1 VKIFVS
7 YARPDRVK
15 AESVSQR
22 LRQAGNY
29 AWLDSE
35 LTGGQAW
42 WDEVLQQLRMCDVT
56 VVLISWAALRSQAC
70 IQQRRYAASLGK
82 TIIPLT
88 VERIGSELLPPDLA
102 RLQVIDYSDP
112 NEEAAFQ
119 LLGAI
124 MRAPAAGRLPDP
136 LPEPPPL
143 PTSPLDTIAE
153 ELAAPSLSQDRQLAI
168 IGRLESALDPA
179 ANSGDRPV
187 ALELLDR
194 MAKRPDLLAAV
205 DRRVAALLAS
215 AQDTDTAQAAL
226 SHQGAAGGWN
236 AAEGQEP
243 AGSWNAAES
252 QGPTGGWNAPEGQGA
267 AGGQAAGSWNGA
279 GGQGAGGSWPEPAG
293 GAPLRQAAGGGAVS
307 PHWAMA
313 ITSLILF
320 FPLGIAAIIYSSR
333 TRTSLAAG
341 DLLRARKAATVV
353 KVLFWISIAL
363 LVIVIASRA

>member
-1 VKIFVS
+1 MKIVVC
-7 YARPDRVK
+7 YARPDRLK
-15 AESVSQR
+15 AESVAQR

-35 LTGGQAW
+35 LTGRQA
-42 WDEVLQQLRMCDVT
+42 WDEVLQQLRICDVT

-88 VERIGSELLPPDLA
+88 VEQIGSDLLPPDLA
-102 RLQVIDYSDP
+102 RLQVIDYWDP

-168 IGRLESALDPA
+168 VGRLEGALDPA
-179 ANSGDRPV
+179 ADSGDRPV
-187 ALELLDR
+187 ALELLGR

-215 AQDTDTAQAAL
+215 AQDTETAQAARPD
-226 SHQGAAGGWN
+226 QDAAGAAG
-236 AAEGQEP
+236 
-243 AGSWNAAES
+243 S
-252 QGPTGGWNAPEGQGA
+252 QG
-267 AGGQAAGSWNGA
+267 AAGSWNGA
-279 GGQGAGGSWPEPAG
+279 GGQGGDGSWPEPTG
-293 GAPLRQAAGGGAVS
+293 GAAVRPADGGGAVS

-313 ITSLILF
+313 IASLILF
-320 FPLGIAAIIYSSR
+320 FPLGIAALVYSSR

-353 KVLFWISIAL
+353 KVLFWITIG
-363 LVIVIASRA
+363 LVVIFIASRA